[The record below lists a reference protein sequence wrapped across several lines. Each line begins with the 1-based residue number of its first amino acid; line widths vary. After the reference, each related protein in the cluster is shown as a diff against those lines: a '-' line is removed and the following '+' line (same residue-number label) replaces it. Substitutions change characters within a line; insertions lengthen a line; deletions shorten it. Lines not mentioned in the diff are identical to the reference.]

1 MVQAATIAGPGAEQR
16 QRVERLV
23 SNRLDAAFQAEELAG
38 LKVATRALLIA
49 LAIIAVWLFVWVSP
63 PRVYFLETILA
74 LFALSAVFNYRIHRN
89 DRAPAWWRYVV
100 VGAYFALLTFSMVGY
115 DLLFDD
121 VWPPQM
127 MLRSGTIVYF
137 FVFIAIVALSY
148 SPQLVVWAGI
158 GGAISWSVGVYLIV
172 RLPGTITPLGHGPE
186 MSADQLLAQRLDPRF
201 VDVEI
206 WTQDVIVLLLVS
218 GILAAGVWRSRRLVI
233 RQAGAARERANLA
246 RYFSPRIV
254 DQLAQSDEPL
264 SVVRAQPVA
273 VLFADIV
280 GFTRLS
286 EHEPPERIIA
296 LLREFHARLEAAVF
310 DHAGT
315 LDKYLGDGVM
325 ATFGTPETSPADPAN
340 ALACAHAMLT
350 SIDGWNRERT
360 SAGEAPL
367 QLSIGLHYGEVV
379 LGDVGS
385 ERRLEFAVIGDV
397 VNVAS
402 RLESLTRTL
411 DTPLV
416 VSDALVEALRQ
427 TEGDA
432 FDPAD
437 LGLIQTE
444 AQPIRGRDEPVA
456 VWILRPAE
464 AGAR

>member
-1 MVQAATIAGPGAEQR
+1 VVQAATIARPGADRR
-16 QRVERLV
+16 QQVERLV
-23 SNRLDAAFQAEELAG
+23 STRLDAAFRTEELAG

-49 LAIIAVWLFVWVSP
+49 LAIIALWLFIWVSP
-63 PRVYFLETILA
+63 PRLYFLETMLA
-74 LFALSAVFNYRIHRN
+74 LFALLAVFNYRVRRH
-89 DRAPAWWRYVV
+89 DHDPAWWRYAV

-115 DLLFDD
+115 DLLFGDI
-121 VWPPQM
+121 WPPQM

-137 FVFIAIVALSY
+137 FIFIAVVALSY

-158 GGAISWSVGVYLIV
+158 GAAISWSVGIYLIV
-172 RLPGTITPLGHGPE
+172 RLPSTITPLDHHPD
-186 MSADQLLAQRLDPRF
+186 MSTDQLLAQHLDPRF
-201 VDVEI
+201 VDLDV
-206 WTQDVIVLLLVS
+206 WTQDVIVLLLVA
-218 GILAAGVWRSRRLVI
+218 GISAAGVWRSRRLVI
-233 RQAGAARERANLA
+233 RQAAAARERANLA

-325 ATFGTPETSPADPAN
+325 ATFGTPEASAADPAN
-340 ALACAHAMLT
+340 ALASARAMLAG
-350 SIDGWNRERT
+350 IDSWNRER
-360 SAGEAPL
+360 AENGEAPIR
-367 QLSIGLHYGEVV
+367 LSIGLHYGDVV

-416 VSDALVEALRQ
+416 VSNQLVRALRRAQ
-427 TEGDA
+427 SA
-432 FDPAD
+432 FDPAA
-437 LGLIQTE
+437 LRLIQTE
-444 AQPIRGRDEPVA
+444 AQSIRGRDEPVA
-456 VWILRPAE
+456 VWILRQPDT
-464 AGAR
+464 GTG